1 MKRVQQPSRRSSTL
15 FARLERPWQVDSV
28 RARAHEAW
36 NGEDVATQRR
46 MAAQGQ
52 PLAEIARVLERS
64 QSAVQGRAKRL
75 KLKVT
80 SRGGD
85 SL

>member
-1 MKRVQQPSRRSSTL
+1 
-15 FARLERPWQVDSV
+15 
-28 RARAHEAW
+28 
-36 NGEDVATQRR
+36 